1 MAPTPSLAGLQIET
15 TAFPPSVK
23 PPGSSNTLFLGDAGV
38 RGLEI
43 QGNFVKIT
51 AIGVYLEDNAVPQLA
66 VKWKGK
72 TAEELTESVEFFR
85 DIVTGP
91 FEKFIQVTTILPLT
105 GQQYAEKVSEIKR
118 AEETEDLD
126 KVEEIPSSFPFKIED
141 TPEDSEDQIAYEGPD
156 FHDLDENL
164 QKAFHKY
171 LEVVEQDLLWEDH
184 GSNLRDPGSW
194 VGLRRRRLP
203 SAVATPTRACSSER
217 LGFSD
222 SAAAN
227 ALFHIATDQERVRII
242 IDLLGINVVVSAL
255 GDSPMKV
262 QVCMVRLV
270 SEMAELDPVAQE
282 EYDRA
287 ASSANLKIR
296 FDQVHVEE

>member
-23 PPGSSNTLFLGDAGV
+23 PPGSSNTLFLGGAGV

-85 DIVTGP
+85 DIVTSP

-141 TPEDSEDQIAYEGPD
+141 TPEDFEDQIAYEGPD

-164 QKAFHKY
+164 QKAFHKTECQW
-171 LEVVEQDLLWEDH
+171 LIFANSLSSWCSLGLVH
-184 GSNLRDPGSW
+184 GMRQFLHF
-194 VGLRRRRLP
+194 RLDALHYP
-203 SAVATPTRACSSER
+203 ELVTLATM
-217 LGFSD
+217 
-222 SAAAN
+222 
-227 ALFHIATDQERVRII
+227 IK
-242 IDLLGINVVVSAL
+242 IN
-255 GDSPMKV
+255 
-262 QVCMVRLV
+262 
-270 SEMAELDPVAQE
+270 EEL
-282 EYDRA
+282 
-287 ASSANLKIR
+287 
-296 FDQVHVEE
+296 H